1 MLEPSHQCQLAIW
14 ESAHGTPQQVALR
27 CRIVL
32 GAGAGESNGAIADR
46 LGVNRHTVELW
57 RQRVRELG
65 IDQVWEIAP
74 GRGRKPHYDQAKRD
88 AIIDATLQTKPKGM
102 THWSCRRM
110 AKAQGVSA
118 RTVNRLWQ
126 LHHLKPHLSRT
137 FKLSRDPKFLAKL
150 TDVVGLY
157 LNPPTKSLVLCL
169 DEKSQI
175 QALDRTQPG
184 LPLKKGR
191 CGTMTHDYKRN
202 GTTTLFAA
210 LNVLDGRVIGQCQ
223 ARHRHQEWLKFLRRL
238 DGEFPQEVTLHLV
251 MDNYGTHKE
260 PSVRAWLKQHPRFIC
275 HFIPTSSSWLN
286 LVARWFAEL
295 SEKAIR
301 RGSFVSVPDLE
312 KAIEE
317 FLAAWNESP
326 NPFVWTATV
335 EDIMKKIERARAK
348 LERKFQV
355 LKQVIAVVK
364 SSFATLWPRIL
375 ELLPSGYNAA
385 AVAELFRHLDL
396 SQLQQPFD
404 LLASLGH

>member
-1 MLEPSHQCQLAIW
+1 MLCLMPKISPSIVLEPSEQTRLEQW

-32 GAGAGESNGAIADR
+32 AAVAGEENGAIADR
-46 LGVNRHTVELW
+46 LGINRHTVALW
-57 RQRVRELG
+57 RKRVRTSG
-65 IDQVWEIAP
+65 INPVWEIAP
-74 GRGRKPHYDQAKRD
+74 GRGRKPHYDQVKRD
-88 AIIDATLQTKPKGM
+88 AIINATLQTKPKGM
-102 THWSCRRM
+102 THWSCRLM
-110 AKAQGVSA
+110 AKDQEVSSS
-118 RTVNRLWQ
+118 TVNRLWQ
-126 LHHLKPHLSRT
+126 LHNIKPHLSRT
-137 FKLSRDPKFLAKL
+137 FKLSRDPKFLEKL

-157 LNPPTKSLVLCL
+157 LNPPQKALVLCL

-210 LNVLDGRVIGQCQ
+210 LNVLEGKVIGQCHP
-223 ARHRHQEWLKFLRRL
+223 RHRHQEWLKFLRRL
-238 DGEFPQEVTLHLV
+238 DREFPHELTLHLV

-260 PSVRAWLKQHPRFIC
+260 PSVQAWLKKHPRFVC

-286 LVARWFAEL
+286 LVERWFEEL

-301 RGSFVSVPDLE
+301 RGAFVSVPDLQR
-312 KAIEE
+312 AIDE

-326 NPFVWTATV
+326 NPFIWTATV

-348 LERKFQV
+348 LEQIKPGC
-355 LKQVIAVVK
+355 
-364 SSFATLWPRIL
+364 TLPR
-375 ELLPSGYNAA
+375 GKKAG
-385 AVAELFRHLDL
+385 R
-396 SQLQQPFD
+396 
-404 LLASLGH
+404 